1 MKLFSIGFRTGK
13 LNFSPAIAS
22 LLLMSSCLITALPAD
37 SYAGNKKNRT
47 AIEQK
52 ADKILAGMT
61 LEEKIGQM
69 TQVDENAIV
78 KSPEDITKYYIGS
91 LLSGG
96 NSEIAD
102 ISPKGWAD
110 VYDKYQSYAL
120 KTRLKIPMIYG
131 IDAVH
136 GHNNV
141 SSAVIFPH
149 NIGLGCTR
157 NPKLVEK
164 ASMIT
169 AKEIAATGID
179 WTFAPCV
186 AVVRDERWGR
196 SYESFGESPE
206 LVKELGASA
215 VKGLQGRKLDGKTSV
230 LSCAKHFLGD
240 GATVNGKDQGDTQCD
255 EKTLREV
262 YLPAYIEAIKAGA
275 GSIMVSFSSWNGK
288 KMHGNKY
295 LLTDLLKKELGFEG
309 FLVSDW
315 AAIDQLPGDYKS
327 DIEESINAGLDMVM
341 IPFGAGTPNNY
352 IEFVTYLK
360 ELVASGKVPVSRID
374 DAVRRILKI
383 KLQMGLFEHPYTD
396 RSLLSSVGSAEHRQ
410 IARDCV
416 RQSLVLLKNQNRLLP
431 LNKNIG
437 SLLIAGSGADNLGM
451 QCGGWT
457 ISWQGKSGNTVQGT
471 SILSAIKNA
480 VSNKTK
486 VKFAEDI
493 ASSEKADAA
502 IVVIGEEPY
511 AEMEG
516 DRKDLSIP
524 QKDRQLIE
532 SIKAKGIPCVV
543 VLLSGRPM
551 ILGDALDNSDA
562 LIAAWLPGSEGQG
575 VADVLFGDYK
585 PTGKLSFSWPSSMEQ
600 IPVNIGDKTYEPL
613 FRYGFGLSY

>member
-1 MKLFSIGFRTGK
+1 MKLFPFGFRTGR
-13 LNFSPAIAS
+13 LDFSPAIAS
-22 LLLMSSCLITALPAD
+22 LLLMSACLITALPAD
-37 SYAGNKKNRT
+37 SYAGNKKDRN
-47 AIEQK
+47 AIEKQ
-52 ADKILAGMT
+52 AEKILAGMT

-78 KSPEDITKYYIGS
+78 KSPEDIAKYYIGS

-102 ISPKGWAD
+102 ISAKGWAD
-110 VYDKYQSYAL
+110 AYDKYQSYAL

-141 SSAVIFPH
+141 TGAVIFPH

-169 AKEIAATGID
+169 ATEIAATGID

-240 GATVNGKDQGDTQCD
+240 GGTVNGKDQGDTRCD
-255 EKTLREV
+255 EKTLREI
-262 YLPAYIEAIKAGA
+262 YLPGYIEAIKAGT

-341 IPFGAGTPNNY
+341 IPFAAGTPNNY

-360 ELVASGKVPVSRID
+360 ELVAAGKVPVSRID

-396 RSLLSSVGSAEHRQ
+396 RSLLTSVGSAEHRQ

-416 RQSLVLLKNQNRLLP
+416 RQSLVLLKNQDKLLP
-431 LNKNIG
+431 LKKNMG

-471 SILSAIKNA
+471 SILSAIKNT
-480 VSNKTK
+480 VSNKTT
-486 VKFAEDI
+486 VKYAEDI
-493 ASSEKADAA
+493 ASAEKTDAA

-543 VLLSGRPM
+543 ILLSGRPM
-551 ILGDALDNSDA
+551 ILGNVLENSDA

-585 PTGKLSFSWPSSMEQ
+585 PSGKLSFSWPASMDQ

-613 FRYGFGLSY
+613 FKYGFGLSY